1 LPFRKLI
8 VFLHQ
13 STKGIMEV
21 NEPIMEYGHNRTPNG
36 YVSSMHSVQITVP
49 ERDIALKRLKGCIT
63 LPDDFDY
70 KKEISDAI
78 LEKYLNQ

>member
-1 LPFRKLI
+1 MKC
-8 VFLHQ
+8 
-13 STKGIMEV
+13 E
-21 NEPIMEYGHNRTPNG
+21 
-36 YVSSMHSVQITVP
+36 ITVP